1 MVDLATADDPGL
13 VCLQEIPV
21 WALGRLEG
29 WSGMDAFTAIAARPL
44 LLSATLG
51 RALTAINHG
60 LLRSAFTGQGNA
72 ILVANSHPVRGDW
85 TRQVSR
91 PKEGERRVC
100 QAVQL
105 EGLGLV
111 ANFHV
116 TTAFADDQFMRVVQ
130 AVEELAAEH
139 SPVILCGDANL
150 RPGEGRT
157 YAELGRLGYS
167 RPAPGIDQILVRGL
181 QLESPPRQRDHTL
194 DGLVVSDHAPLEA
207 VIR

>member
-1 MVDLATADDPGL
+1 M
-13 VCLQEIPV
+13 
-21 WALGRLEG
+21 
-29 WSGMDAFTAIAARPL
+29 
-44 LLSATLG
+44 
-51 RALTAINHG
+51 
-60 LLRSAFTGQGNA
+60 
-72 ILVANSHPVRGDW
+72 
-85 TRQVSR
+85 
-91 PKEGERRVC
+91 
-100 QAVQL
+100 
-105 EGLGLV
+105 
-111 ANFHV
+111 
-116 TTAFADDQFMRVVQ
+116 Q

-157 YAELGRLGYS
+157 YAELERLGYS